1 MADINA
7 RLLRINGTDVSN
19 ICEYTVEYNKLW
31 KDAERNMMGDVRASL
46 IGIFPKIVVKTT
58 VQEVS
63 NVMSLG
69 ALLNTDFF
77 SVQFYDIISNSVKT
91 ANYYASDFK
100 TKLRRRKNSLIDEIE
115 FSLVPLSR
123 SV

>member
-7 RLLRINGTDVSN
+7 RLLKIAGTDISN

-31 KDAERNMMGDVRASL
+31 KDSDRNMVGDIRASL

-63 NVMSLG
+63 KVMTLG
-69 ALLNTDFF
+69 SLLNGDFF
-77 SVQFYDIISNSVKT
+77 SVEFYDIITNTVKT

-100 TKLRRRKNSLIDEIE
+100 TKLRRRKNSLIDEVE

-123 SV
+123 RT